1 MMKIRSLAH
10 AAILAAGFVATP
22 IFVAAC
28 PVDQGKPITAGPLMT
43 QALNTDPATGQ
54 WPGPF
59 SEWIVDMNGVGLQI
73 CTDSADGTGTPPPCF
88 YDPVDPATPY
98 SASLSR
104 GGESFWYL
112 ADNTFGPTTGAN
124 PINAVIVM
132 GVESA
137 FLSDPP
143 QAGFETQFQRLRTRV
158 NVSAIGKYTVET
170 PWSKKTYTVDALL
183 PGGNGQNRMEISDP
197 IDISFNPNSS
207 APGMVAPFVLPVGTV
222 IDPLA
227 VGYTGYIGDGLTPGP
242 VTGSPCGS
250 NFIQVTAVTANGA
263 PIDIGGNVRNAQGVL
278 QTNVYRNTS
287 FTVMGKLAPT
297 SAVPLS
303 IGAAYY
309 TRNGG
314 HDQVT
319 VMAEGSTSAS
329 QFATTTLE
337 LNGQII
343 PLDKELNRFYT
354 TKSTN
359 VPVTV
364 TPTNPQMVTVRAED
378 PGRPSKAHTEQLAIK
393 DLVTI
398 SSAVASCTGTG
409 ATKCTLKVSASS
421 SDDGSLNG
429 GVPPALTLQHLPGTP
444 WVNGTAT
451 VSSAA
456 VPATVTVKSANGGVA
471 VKPVTIT
478 N

>member
-1 MMKIRSLAH
+1 M
-10 AAILAAGFVATP
+10 
-22 IFVAAC
+22 
-28 PVDQGKPITAGPLMT
+28 TA
-43 QALNTDPATGQ
+43 ALNSDPATLQ

-88 YDPVDPATPY
+88 YDPVDPATAY
-98 SASLSR
+98 SSALSR
-104 GGESFWYL
+104 GGEAFWYL
-112 ADNTFGPTTGAN
+112 ADATFGPTAGAN

-143 QAGFETQFQRLRTRV
+143 AAGFETQFQRLRTRI

-183 PGGNGQNRMEISDP
+183 PAGNGQNRMEISEP
-197 IDISFNPNSS
+197 IDISFNPNAS
-207 APGMVAPFVLPVGTV
+207 APGLVAPFVLPVGTV

-227 VGYTGYIGDGLTPGP
+227 PGYTGYIGDGLTPTA

-250 NFIQVTAVTANGA
+250 NFIQVTALTANGA
-263 PIDIGGNVRNAQGVL
+263 PIDIGGNVRNTAGVL

-287 FTVMGKLAPT
+287 FTVMGKLAPK

-309 TRNGG
+309 TRNAG
-314 HDQVT
+314 HDKVT

-329 QFATTTLE
+329 QFATTTVE
-337 LNGQII
+337 VNGQII
-343 PLDKELNRFYT
+343 PLDKEINRFYT
-354 TKSTN
+354 TTPAN
-359 VPVTV
+359 VPVT
-364 TPTNPQMVTVRAED
+364 PGQLVTVRAED
-378 PGRPSKAHTEQLAIK
+378 PGRPSKPHTEQLAMK

-409 ATKCTLKVSASS
+409 ASKCTLTVSAAS
-421 SDDGSLNG
+421 SDDGSLAADGSLNT
-429 GVPPALTLQHLPGTP
+429 VPQPPALTLQHLPGTP

-451 VSSAA
+451 VISAA